1 MNKLSFYLSRNFIF
15 DAAHRII
22 DYSGKC
28 ENLHGHTYKLTVTI
42 TGELKSD
49 GMVLDFAILK
59 QIVEENV
66 LERLDHKYLNDVFE
80 NPTTEIIA
88 RWIFEKLQKP
98 FEEVNC
104 SIYEVDLTEGVN
116 NKVSIKNERRS
127 E

>member
-1 MNKLSFYLSRNFIF
+1 MFYLSRDFWF
-15 DAAHRII
+15 DAAHKIV

-42 TGELKSD
+42 TGELKTG

-59 QIVEENV
+59 QVVEENV

-88 RWIFEKLQKP
+88 QWIFDVLNEEFRKL
-98 FEEVNC
+98 NC
-104 SIYEVDLTEGVN
+104 SLHEITLYEGKN
-116 NKVSIKNERRS
+116 NRVTVR
-127 E
+127 

>member
-1 MNKLSFYLSRNFIF
+1 MNKLSFYLSRNFTF

-42 TGELKSD
+42 TGKLKSD

-88 RWIFEKLQKP
+88 HWIF
-98 FEEVNC
+98 
-104 SIYEVDLTEGVN
+104 
-116 NKVSIKNERRS
+116 KNII
-127 E
+127 